1 MTQVVPRLSDRND
14 WYLFFSLVYQAV
26 SVIPDKMRI
35 IALLVWYLTSACQSI
50 QEVNGFGVRVPTSVP
65 ILPCPGLKLTPQAPS
80 EVPPLTMA

>member
-35 IALLVWYLTSACQSI
+35 IALARLVSHIGLPIHSGGQWFWGSCPNERPNTALPRSQTHSAS
-50 QEVNGFGVRVPTSVP
+50 T
-65 ILPCPGLKLTPQAPS
+65 L
-80 EVPPLTMA
+80 